1 MFGIRTTLKFG
12 AIVFGLSALLLLI
25 TPEFFLDLLLLDS
38 SSAALVWS
46 MRMIGITLV
55 ALAGNMWVNSTNPD
69 DSSVRTVGMVMALA
83 ATALG
88 ALTMVIPTELGWFAY
103 VYAAVGFAFGANYL
117 LCLMLKK
124 YS

>member
-38 SSAALVWS
+38 TSAALVWS
-46 MRMIGITLV
+46 MLMIGITLV

-88 ALTMVIPTELGWFAY
+88 ALTMVIPAELGWFAY
-103 VYAAVGFAFGANYL
+103 VYAAVGFTFGANYL
-117 LCLMLKK
+117 LCLALKK